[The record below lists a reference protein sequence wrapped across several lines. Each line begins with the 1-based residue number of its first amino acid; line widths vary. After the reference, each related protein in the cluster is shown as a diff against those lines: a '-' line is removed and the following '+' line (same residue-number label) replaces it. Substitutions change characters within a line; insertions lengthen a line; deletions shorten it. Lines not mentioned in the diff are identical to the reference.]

1 MTAMNR
7 AAAGIAAAPI
17 LILGPLAFG
26 QSAMEAVE
34 PEAPVESFAGR
45 ELAGYGY
52 GEHFCWALADTAHA
66 RAEALADTAH
76 ARAEALAAATGG
88 TRTPVYTFELHTGQ
102 RWDMCLWSADG
113 DWEGGWKYRN
123 CGFARDGGAAD
134 GFIHRGRAHPDAGH
148 EYAEYDHPGPY
159 DSGPQ
164 DETIVYAGPI
174 AGRMICADARE
185 PYVPARAD
193 LLLFEGDTRAGEAD
207 DADDT
212 GGGATEPGGTS

>member
-7 AAAGIAAAPI
+7 TAAGIAAAPV
-17 LILGPLAFG
+17 LILGSPAFG
-26 QSAMEAVE
+26 QSGVEAVE
-34 PEAPVESFAGR
+34 PEAPVEAFAGR

-52 GEHFCWALADTAHA
+52 GEHFCWP
-66 RAEALADTAH
+66 LADTAH
-76 ARAEALAAATGG
+76 ARAEALAAATGDMQ
-88 TRTPVYTFELHTGQ
+88 TPVHTFELHTGQ
-102 RWDMCLWSADG
+102 RWDMCLWDADG

-123 CGFARDGGAAD
+123 CGFARDGGSAD
-134 GFIHRGRAHPDAGH
+134 GFIHDGRAHPDAGH

-193 LLLFEGDTRAGEAD
+193 LLLFEGDTRAGGAD
-207 DADDT
+207 GADDT